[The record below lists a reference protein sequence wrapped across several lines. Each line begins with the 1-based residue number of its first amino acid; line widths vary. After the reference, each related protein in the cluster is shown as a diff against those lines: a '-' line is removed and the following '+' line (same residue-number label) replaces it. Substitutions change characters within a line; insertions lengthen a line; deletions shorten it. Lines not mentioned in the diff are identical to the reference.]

1 MGQNAFVTRYWRR
14 PRPFYRS
21 VLDALVFLVILTIV
35 LTFMKQFGM
44 IDLGSGSV
52 HVVDGDSLRKG
63 DTDIRLHG
71 IDAPEYRQSCRDKH
85 DAEYLCGKLSANAL
99 RGLVRGREVSCTS
112 IETDRYGRA
121 VAVCKIGDLD
131 INGEMVRLGWALAYS
146 RHSTSYLRAEAEA
159 KKAERGIWAGTFEKP
174 EDYRARQRPVLGDL
188 GDPDLPD

>member
-1 MGQNAFVTRYWRR
+1 
-14 PRPFYRS
+14 
-21 VLDALVFLVILTIV
+21 
-35 LTFMKQFGM
+35 MKQFGM

-159 KKAERGIWAGTFEKP
+159 KKAKRGIWAGTFEKP
-174 EDYRARQRPVLGDL
+174 EDYRARQRLVRGDMGEL
-188 GDPDLPD
+188 EIPD